1 MTSMQQYHD
10 KALERIRKEVSDGD
24 GFLWTGGKEAQV
36 IADML
41 IRKTDI
47 DVTFLTVETGNQL
60 EPVKEFRKEY
70 HEKQGFEWE
79 VRKYDKLLEEVI
91 DNPADP
97 RSYHG
102 EYGTAMCPVCEVE
115 LMSVTTE
122 ADYECPTCGFTHT
135 VPDEFRQ
142 GLSDVSS
149 WDVSDSCGAL
159 KVVPLRRFI
168 ETDGYHTLVTGVR
181 EDDPLADPD
190 EFGAVVDRSEPV
202 RHTRVNPLHDWS
214 SEHVWAYISREFV
227 SYPDCYDNGYRHTD
241 SECCIDDDAV
251 SEHGEG
257 GRDPE
262 KEAAAD
268 RLRDMGYV

>member
-1 MTSMQQYHD
+1 MTSMQEYHD
-10 KALERIRKEVSDGD
+10 KALERLRKEVSDGD

-36 IADML
+36 IADMI
-41 IRKTDI
+41 IRKTDL
-47 DVTFLTVETGNQL
+47 DVTFLTVDTGNQL
-60 EPVKEFRKEY
+60 ESVQEFRREF
-70 HEKQGFEWE
+70 HEKHGFNWE

-91 DNPADP
+91 NNSADP

-102 EYGTAMCPVCEVE
+102 EYGEAICTECDTK
-115 LMSVTTE
+115 LSSVTTE
-122 ADYECPTCGFTHT
+122 VDYECQSCGFTYT
-135 VPDEFRQ
+135 VSDEFRE
-142 GLSDVSS
+142 GLGEIGS
-149 WDVSDSCGAL
+149 WTVSDSCGAL

-181 EDDPLADPD
+181 QDDPLADS
-190 EFGAVVDRSEPV
+190 EQFGAVVERTEPV

-227 SYPDCYDNGYRHTD
+227 DYPECYNEGYRHTD
-241 SECCIDDDAV
+241 SVCCIDDDSV